1 MKRTIISAILMA
13 VCYLGAF
20 SQDDLRLYGD
30 GIYNNNDMEVRIGS
44 ARQNVIS
51 GNINQAIAD
60 YSDAIAYQ
68 RINRSQGY

>member
-1 MKRTIISAILMA
+1 MA

-68 RINRSQGY
+68 RINRS